1 MGYGGAGL
9 IVRAARAA
17 CVGVRAMQDA
27 STLRE
32 PKHHVARC
40 NVRGRLSLIP
50 GPRWWRAAVSFR
62 REILYA
68 RVVSVEV
75 GFLGGGFLGGS
86 LR

>member
-27 STLRE
+27 SNFRE
-32 PKHHVARC
+32 PTHHVQRTA
-40 NVRGRLSLIP
+40 GRLSLIP